1 MAGNEKVLNTNDT
14 KRKGIAG
21 IFRELKAELK
31 RITWPTWKDVKKSS
45 LITVVFCL
53 ILLVIISIFDYGF
66 SNLYRLLFV
75 K

>member
-1 MAGNEKVLNTNDT
+1 MAGNEKVLNNNNA
-14 KRKGIAG
+14 KRKGISG
-21 IFRELKAELK
+21 IFRELKAEIK
-31 RITWPTWKDVKKSS
+31 RITWPTWKDVKKAS
-45 LITVVFCL
+45 LITVIFCL

>member
-1 MAGNEKVLNTNDT
+1 MTGNEKVVG
-14 KRKGIAG
+14 KKGAIEKISG
-21 IFRELKAELK
+21 IFKSLKAEVK

-45 LITVVFCL
+45 LVTIIFCL
-53 ILLVIISIFDYGF
+53 ILLVIVSIFDYGF

>member
-14 KRKGIAG
+14 KRKGIVG

>member
-1 MAGNEKVLNTNDT
+1 MAGNEKVLNTNNT
-14 KRKGIAG
+14 KRKSITG
-21 IFRELKAELK
+21 IFRGFKAELK

-45 LITVVFCL
+45 LVTIAFCL

>member
-1 MAGNEKVLNTNDT
+1 MAGSEKVLNKSNA
-14 KRKGIAG
+14 KRKGIVG
-21 IFRELKAELK
+21 IFRELKAEFN

-45 LITVVFCL
+45 LVTIVFCL